1 MSAKADTGLTPKKGL
16 AWVSGFLNALEQL
29 PDVSKACQLSGVSR
43 TVAYA
48 RRKSVKSFAEAWD
61 KAIAAGIE
69 RAEGEAWRRAVEGC
83 DKPVFHQ
90 GEQCGSIREYS
101 DTLLIFMLKA
111 HKRTVYGD
119 KAVTIDQLR
128 DYASRMA
135 EVVLSYVPEDRRE
148 ACKRDIL
155 GLPLLG

>member
-1 MSAKADTGLTPKKGL
+1 MSSFLESLQRLPNVQRACADAGI
-16 AWVSGFLNALEQL
+16 
-29 PDVSKACQLSGVSR
+29 SR
-43 TVAYA
+43 SVAYHH
-48 RRKSVKSFAEAWD
+48 RERVKSFADAWD
-61 KAIAAGIE
+61 KAIAAGVE

-90 GEQCGSIREYS
+90 GEQCGAIREYS